1 MNPLVC
7 FGNAYDCKEA
17 IKSFEDLPCDK
28 LRLDYIKYPFQF
40 LEAQKFFLEHKEY
53 THFVYL
59 SPDLII
65 TKNQFNELKKNVI
78 NNDYDVY
85 GPVCNMDKGKYSNK
99 LACCLKLP
107 QIPFHLR
114 LYRFV
119 DESHRLYFLEHNVKI
134 LKVKFNAL
142 AFCFIK
148 RSILEKYS
156 FTTLPFKTNE
166 KPIWERKT
174 GYACDLAFAHYC
186 DFSNIDILVDLRI
199 KTEHLRYPGPLQI
212 GKKEPKITFIRHNEN
227 NKSWHQEALKELNSE
242 KLLKPAKVRK

>member
-1 MNPLVC
+1 MKCNPLVC

-17 IKSFEDLPCDK
+17 LEAFEDLPCDK
-28 LRLDYIKYPFQF
+28 LKLDYIKYPLNY
-40 LEAQKFFLEHKEY
+40 LEAQRFFLEHKEY
-53 THFVYL
+53 THFIYQA
-59 SPDLII
+59 PDLIVS
-65 TKNQFNELKKNVI
+65 KSQFNELKENVI

-85 GPVCNMDKGKYSNK
+85 GPVCNVDKGKYSNK

-119 DESHRLYFLEHNVKI
+119 DESARMYFLEHDVKI

-148 RSILEKYS
+148 RKILEDYK
-156 FTTLPFKTNE
+156 FTTVPYE
-166 KPIWERKT
+166 IDARPVWERNT

-186 DFSNIDILVDLRI
+186 DFSNIDIFVDLRI
-199 KTEHLRYPGPLQI
+199 KAEHLRFAGSLQV
-212 GKKEPKITFIRHNEN
+212 GKKPPKITFISYSEN
-227 NKSWHQEALKELNSE
+227 KEYGIKSITESQIQSSS
-242 KLLKPAKVRK
+242 

>member
-1 MNPLVC
+1 M
-7 FGNAYDCKEA
+7 
-17 IKSFEDLPCDK
+17 
-28 LRLDYIKYPFQF
+28 DYIKYPFQF
-40 LEAQKFFLEHKEY
+40 LQAQKFFLEHNEY

-59 SPDLII
+59 SPDLVI
-65 TKNQFNELKKNVI
+65 TKEQFNELKENVI

-85 GPVCNMDKGKYSNK
+85 GPVCNMDKGKYSDK

-107 QIPFHLR
+107 DIPFQLR

-119 DESHRLYFLEHNVKI
+119 DESHRLYFLEHDVKI

-156 FTTLPFKTNE
+156 FTTLPVQTDE

-174 GYACDLAFAHYC
+174 GYPCDLAFAHYC
-186 DFSNIDILVDLRI
+186 DFSNIDIFVDLRI
-199 KTEHLRYPGPLQI
+199 KAEHLRYPGALQV
-212 GKKEPKITFIRHNEN
+212 GKKEPKITFISYSEN
-227 NKSWHQEALKELNSE
+227 KEYGIKSITKSKIQESSQSL
-242 KLLKPAKVRK
+242 